1 MRARLTRL
9 HFARLG
15 SSSGGPC
22 ALLGLLAACATAQAP
37 ATPRAQ
43 APASG
48 GHDSADLAKQLTNPV
63 ASLISV
69 PLQLNYDSDI
79 GPSDGERTQ
88 LNVQPVVPIALNED
102 WNLISRTILP
112 IVGQNDVPTAGD
124 DEYGLGDTTQS
135 FFFSPVAP
143 TSTGWI
149 WGAGPVFLLPTATDA
164 TLGAEKWGLGPTAV
178 MLKQEGHWTYG
189 ALANHIWTV
198 DGDEARSDV
207 NSTFLQPFVAYTTP
221 EAWTF
226 TLNSESTYDW
236 QADDLAVPLNVLAT
250 KVVKSGGQLLSV
262 GGGLR
267 YWIEESD
274 AGPEGWGLRFVV
286 TFLFPK

>member
-1 MRARLTRL
+1 MTPKLRPDRLVPFSVR
-9 HFARLG
+9 
-15 SSSGGPC
+15 
-22 ALLGLLAACATAQAP
+22 ACAPAVLCAAFGACAAVAEAP
-37 ATPRAQ
+37 VPQGAATDD
-43 APASG
+43 AS
-48 GHDSADLAKQLTNPV
+48 ALAKQLSNPV

-69 PLQLNYDSDI
+69 PLQLNHDADI

-112 IVGQNDVPTAGD
+112 IVSQNDVPGAGD
-124 DEYGLGDTTQS
+124 DELGLGDTLQS
-135 FFFSPVAP
+135 FFFSPVEP
-143 TSTGWI
+143 TTGGWI

-178 MLKQEGHWTYG
+178 VLKQEGQWTYG
-189 ALANHIWTV
+189 ALGNHIWSV
-198 DGDEARSDV
+198 DGDEARPDV
-207 NSTFLQPFVAYTTP
+207 NATFLQPFLAYTTP
-221 EAWTF
+221 DAWTF

-236 QADDLAVPLNVLAT
+236 RADDLSVPLNALAT
-250 KVVKSGGQLLSV
+250 KVLRAGDQLLSV

-274 AGPEGWGLRFVV
+274 NGPEGWGLRFVV